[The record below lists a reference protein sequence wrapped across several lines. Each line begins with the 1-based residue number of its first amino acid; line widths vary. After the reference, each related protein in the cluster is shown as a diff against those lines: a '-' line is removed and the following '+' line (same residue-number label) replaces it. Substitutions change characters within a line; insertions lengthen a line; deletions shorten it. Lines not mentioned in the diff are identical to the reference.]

1 MKEMKLFE
9 NYKRMAAAATRKST
23 TTRGR
28 LTLKGNEESRREEK
42 CKRKSEGRGEGRGK
56 GKGKGKK
63 QKQNLLVMNTLQYE
77 TFGRDLLAQALGME
91 PKRSLASQCG

>member
-42 CKRKSEGRGEGRGK
+42 CKSAKENPKAEVKAEAEAKAKAKSK
-56 GKGKGKK
+56 SK
-63 QKQNLLVMNTLQYE
+63 TCW
-77 TFGRDLLAQALGME
+77 
-91 PKRSLASQCG
+91 S